1 MRWIRIRKAATL
13 DPELRETFERYGV
26 ASMQL
31 FLSSQKHFRHK
42 GSLTST
48 DAVLEP
54 LMAWLTEEYDTADLK
69 ATWSLTMEIA
79 ITVFVAWELVLMLR
93 NSCP

>member
-31 FLSSQKHFRHK
+31 FLSSQKPFRHK
-42 GSLTST
+42 GALTGT
-48 DAVLEP
+48 DTVVDP
-54 LMAWLTEEYDTADLK
+54 LMAWLTEEYDAADRK

-79 ITVFVAWELVLMLR
+79 ITVFVASELWLMLR